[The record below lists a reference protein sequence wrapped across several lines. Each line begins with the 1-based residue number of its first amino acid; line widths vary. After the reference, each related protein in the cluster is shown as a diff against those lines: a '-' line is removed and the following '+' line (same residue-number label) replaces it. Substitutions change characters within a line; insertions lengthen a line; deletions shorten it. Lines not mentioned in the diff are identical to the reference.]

1 MTSSDWLP
9 TACILCECNCG
20 IVVQVDDRRL
30 ARIRGDK
37 AHPGSAGYTCNKALR
52 LDHYQN
58 NRARLSSP
66 MRRRADG
73 TYEEIDWDT
82 AIVEIA
88 EGFKQIR
95 DTHGGDKIFYYGGG
109 GQGNHLGGAYSG
121 AFLKALGSRYRSNAL
136 AQEKTGEAWVDFQLY
151 GGHTRGE
158 FENAEVS
165 VFVGKNPWM
174 SQSFPRARV
183 VLNEIAKDPGRSMIV
198 IDPVVTDTAKMADFH
213 LRVQPGCDAWCLA
226 ALAAVLVQENLCNEA
241 FLAAHV
247 HGVDTVRAALQEVP
261 VADYAQRC
269 RVDEELLRAAARRIG
284 TAASVS
290 VFEDL
295 GIQQAPNSTVCSYLN
310 KLLWILTGN
319 FAKKGGQHLH
329 SSFAP
334 LFSQVS
340 GRTPVTGA
348 PIIAGLIPGN
358 VVPEEILTEHP
369 DRFRAMIVERGNPA
383 HSLADSAACRAA
395 FQALELMVV
404 VDVAM
409 TETARLAHYVLPAA
423 SQFEKPEATF
433 FNFEFPRNGFQL
445 RRPLFPPLP
454 GTLPE
459 PEIWARLVRALGV
472 VDEADLR
479 PLREAAAQGR
489 QAYTEAFLAAAA
501 TNPTVA
507 KLTAYVLYETLGPTL
522 PDGLAGAA
530 ALWGLAQKTAMA
542 YPDAVRRAG
551 HADGNALF
559 DAILERPSGVTF
571 TVHNYEDDFALIS
584 HPDHKIALEIPEML
598 AEIRSLTQTPSR
610 LTTPQLP
617 IVLSVGERRAYTAN
631 DIFRDPSWRKR
642 DANGALRVSVED
654 AQALGLADGC
664 LARITTAA
672 GSAEATVEVTE
683 TMLAGH
689 AALPNGFGLDY
700 TGDDGRTVVAGV
712 APNALTSTRWRDPYA
727 GTPGTSTCPPP
738 SAEQTQNRPFGSP
751 NGRFCVCSR
760 GLSLVPDP
768 DPALRVQKQRVILGD
783 VEGLIKSVHV
793 ANHTVAPELRRGVR
807 IDRQPADCFGC
818 TRFGSPYLCPAE
830 EHPLH
835 AGQPVDNRSGV
846 AVQRELVS
854 QQGDRQP
861 AQVADVLAYG
871 ERALHMRRAGVVD
884 EIARRVSVVLL
895 DQRFGAGGEL
905 GAIVVGPP
913 IDQIAV
919 AVVFGALIVE
929 TVPDLV
935 PDHRPDP
942 AVVGGLVGLRIEK
955 WWL

>member
-198 IDPVVTDTAKMADFH
+198 IDPVVTDTATMADFH

-269 RVDEELLRAAARRIG
+269 GVDEELLRAAARRIG

-727 GTPGTSTCPPP
+727 GTPWHKH
-738 SAEQTQNRPFGSP
+738 
-751 NGRFCVCSR
+751 
-760 GLSLVPDP
+760 VP
-768 DPALRVQKQRVILGD
+768 AAI
-783 VEGLIKSVHV
+783 
-793 ANHTVAPELRRGVR
+793 
-807 IDRQPADCFGC
+807 
-818 TRFGSPYLCPAE
+818 
-830 EHPLH
+830 
-835 AGQPVDNRSGV
+835 
-846 AVQRELVS
+846 
-854 QQGDRQP
+854 
-861 AQVADVLAYG
+861 
-871 ERALHMRRAGVVD
+871 RRAD
-884 EIARRVSVVLL
+884 AES
-895 DQRFGAGGEL
+895 
-905 GAIVVGPP
+905 P
-913 IDQIAV
+913 I
-919 AVVFGALIVE
+919 
-929 TVPDLV
+929 
-935 PDHRPDP
+935 
-942 AVVGGLVGLRIEK
+942 
-955 WWL
+955 W

>member
-1 MTSSDWLP
+1 MTTTDWQP

-20 IVVQVDDRRL
+20 IVVQVEDRRL

-37 AHPGSAGYTCNKALR
+37 ANPASQGYTCNKALR

-58 NRARLSSP
+58 NRARLTSP

-73 TYEEIDWDT
+73 AFEEIDWDT

-88 EGFKQIR
+88 EGFKHIR
-95 DTHGGDKIFYYGGG
+95 DAYGGDKIFYYGGG

-121 AFLKALGSRYRSNAL
+121 AFLKALGARYRSNAL
-136 AQEKTGEAWVDFQLY
+136 AQEKTGEAWVDGQLY

-158 FENAEVS
+158 FEHAEVS

-183 VLNEIAKDPGRSMIV
+183 VLNEIAKDPARSMIV

-213 LRVQPGCDAWCLA
+213 LRVRPGTDAWCLA
-226 ALAAVLVQENLCNEA
+226 ALAAVLVQENLCNEG
-241 FLAAHV
+241 FLAEHV
-247 HGVDTVRAALQEVP
+247 HGADVVRAALREVP
-261 VADYAQRC
+261 VGDYAQRC
-269 RVDEELLRAAARRIG
+269 GVDEELLRAAARRIG
-284 TAASVS
+284 AAESVA

-295 GIQQAPNSTVCSYLN
+295 GIQQAPNSTLCSYLN

-348 PIIAGLIPGN
+348 PIISGLIPSN
-358 VVPEEILTEHP
+358 VVPEEILTDHP
-369 DRFRAMIVERGNPA
+369 DRFRAMIVESANPA
-383 HSLADSAACRAA
+383 HSLANSAACREA
-395 FQALELMVV
+395 FQTLELMVV

-433 FNFEFPRNGFQL
+433 FNFEFPGNAFQL
-445 RRPLFPPLP
+445 RRPLLEPLP

-472 VDEADLR
+472 LDEADLR
-479 PLREAAAQGR
+479 PLREAARRGR
-489 QAYTEAFLAAAA
+489 QEYAEAFLGAVA

-507 KLTAYVLYETLGPTL
+507 KLVPYVLYETLGPTL

-530 ALWGLAQKTAMA
+530 AAWGLAQKTAMA
-542 YPDAVRRAG
+542 YPEAVRRAG

-559 DAILERPSGVTF
+559 DAILDNPSGVTF
-571 TVHNYEDDFALIS
+571 TLHTYEDDFALIS
-584 HPDHKIALEIPEML
+584 HADHKIALEIPEML
-598 AEIRSLTQTPSR
+598 DELRALATAPPR
-610 LTTPQLP
+610 LTTPDFP

-642 DANGALRVSVED
+642 DADGALRVSVED
-654 AQALGLADGC
+654 AQVLGLVDGGR
-664 LARITTAA
+664 ARVSTAA

-700 TGDDGRTVVAGV
+700 VGEDGRTVVPGV
-712 APNALTSTRWRDPYA
+712 APNSLTSTEWRDPYA
-727 GTPGTSTCPPP
+727 GTPWHKH
-738 SAEQTQNRPFGSP
+738 
-751 NGRFCVCSR
+751 
-760 GLSLVPDP
+760 VP
-768 DPALRVQKQRVILGD
+768 A
-783 VEGLIKSVHV
+783 
-793 ANHTVAPELRRGVR
+793 
-807 IDRQPADCFGC
+807 
-818 TRFGSPYLCPAE
+818 
-830 EHPLH
+830 
-835 AGQPVDNRSGV
+835 
-846 AVQRELVS
+846 
-854 QQGDRQP
+854 
-861 AQVADVLAYG
+861 
-871 ERALHMRRAGVVD
+871 
-884 EIARRVSVVLL
+884 
-895 DQRFGAGGEL
+895 
-905 GAIVVGPP
+905 
-913 IDQIAV
+913 
-919 AVVFGALIVE
+919 
-929 TVPDLV
+929 
-935 PDHRPDP
+935 
-942 AVVGGLVGLRIEK
+942 RIEACRADAK
-955 WWL
+955 APV